1 MCEQLY
7 HCRDCNLEWYYPH
20 SNGRYCFDCGSENIY
35 RYPKPKFRP
44 QQWVKY
50 RPLGA
55 LYRARTAQIAE
66 VRPDEQG
73 GWVYLLPKDLYPA
86 DGCMFGEFPEDALEP
101 GKYENRPQRT

>member
-7 HCRDCNLEWYYPH
+7 HCRDCNFEWYYPH

-35 RYPKPKFRP
+35 RYPEPKFRP

-73 GWVYLLPKDLYPA
+73 GWVYLLPKDLYPPN
-86 DGCMFGEFPEDALEP
+86 GCMFGEFPEDALEP
-101 GKYENRPQRT
+101 GEYESRPQRT